1 MNTRKVTQAEPVV
14 AGEEEKKEESHRR
27 VFDTSAEAGA
37 QKIHKKRFV
46 ADKEKEVENYGVE
59 HVHVEEYTP

>member
-1 MNTRKVTQAEPVV
+1 
-14 AGEEEKKEESHRR
+14 

-46 ADKEKEVENYGVE
+46 TDKEKEVENYGVE
-59 HVHVEEYTP
+59 HVHVEEYNP